1 MAVTTIK
8 ALLAVGKQV
17 DQALAAAS
25 AESATHAAAAQPPTS
40 PAPADKQLAP
50 NRGR

>member
-8 ALLAVGKQV
+8 ALLATGRLV

-25 AESATHAAAAQPPTS
+25 AESATHAAAA
-40 PAPADKQLAP
+40 APAAP
-50 NRGR
+50 AGTPAGQQAPSSGR